1 HYAVRDLMLEA
12 AEDMDADDGL
22 DVDELSF
29 VRSLNAVR
37 RQVTNQ
43 AGFSPSPAEESDRR
57 DN

>member
-1 HYAVRDLMLEA
+1 MHEA
-12 AEDMDADDGL
+12 ADDMDADDGL

-43 AGFSPSPAEESDRR
+43 AGFSPSPPDER
-57 DN
+57 DHRDL